1 MHDTSG
7 LQGGLVQ
14 KNHGLSAFKKIP
26 PFRNEENITS
36 LIIYSVFTP
45 YFRMIEGSYASGTS
59 TVPLLG
65 MSIGEMLNRIA
76 AKYPENEAIVSVHQN
91 IRWTYR
97 EFLEHVDQVAR
108 GLIGL
113 GVEKGFRV
121 GIWAMNHAEWI
132 VVQFATA
139 KIGAIMVNIN
149 PAYRTYELEYAL
161 KQSEIQTLIIQGRFK
176 TSDYVGMF
184 YEACPEAYEAKPGRI
199 SSEKFPFLKNV
210 VFMGDIPYNGMFTW
224 NELLKKAKEVTND
237 ELLERGELLAFD
249 DAINIQYTSGTTG
262 FPKGVVLTHHGVLNN
277 GYIIGEGMGFTEKD
291 RLCIPVPFYHCFGMV
306 LSNLACVTHGSTM
319 VLPAPAFDAEEVLI
333 TVEKEQCTA
342 LHGVPTM
349 FIAELTHPNFKKYNL
364 KSLRTGIMAGS
375 PCPIEVMKQVNAKM
389 HMSDIVI
396 VYGQTETSPGITMT
410 TTKDPVER
418 RVSTVGR
425 AFPHTELKIVDPK
438 TGKIV
443 PLGEIGEICARGYCV
458 MKCYYNNPSAT
469 HATLDSNHWNHTG
482 DLGTMDEAGY
492 FRIVGRLKD
501 MVIRGGEN
509 IYPREI
515 EEFLHHH
522 EKIADVYIVG
532 VPDKKYGEEL
542 CAWVKVKDGHMLSEQ
557 EVKEFCK
564 GKIAHFKTPRY
575 VMFVNDFPMG
585 VTGKIQKFRMR
596 EDSIRVLGLEA
607 AEKIETA

>member
-1 MHDTSG
+1 M
-7 LQGGLVQ
+7 V
-14 KNHGLSAFKKIP
+14 
-26 PFRNEENITS
+26 
-36 LIIYSVFTP
+36 
-45 YFRMIEGSYASGTS
+45 EGSYASGTS
-59 TVPLLG
+59 TFPLLG
-65 MSIGEMLNRIA
+65 VSIGKMLNNIS
-76 AKYPENEAIVSVHQN
+76 AKYPETEAIVSVHQD

-97 EFLEHVDQVAR
+97 EFLEKVNHVAR
-108 GLIGL
+108 GLMGL
-113 GVEKGFRV
+113 GVEKGDRV
-121 GIWAMNHAEWI
+121 GIWAMNHAEWV

-149 PAYRTYELEYAL
+149 PSYRTYELDYVL
-161 KQSEIQTLIIQGRFK
+161 KQAEIQTLIIQGRFK

-210 VFMGDIPYNGMFTW
+210 VFLGDTPYHGMFTW
-224 NELLKKAKEVTND
+224 NELLKKGEEITND
-237 ELLERGELLAFD
+237 ELVERGELLSFD

-262 FPKGVVLTHHGVLNN
+262 FPKGVVLTHHSVLNN

-306 LSNLACVTHGSTM
+306 LSNFAAVTHGTTM
-319 VLPAPAFDAEEVLI
+319 VLPSPAFDAEIVLK
-333 TVEKEQCTA
+333 TVEKERCTA

-349 FIAELTHPNFKKYNL
+349 FIAELTHPDFDKYNIS
-364 KSLRTGIMAGS
+364 SLRTGIMAGS
-375 PCPIEVMKQVNAKM
+375 PCPVEVMKQVNTRM
-389 HMSDIVI
+389 HMSEIVI
-396 VYGQTETSPGITMT
+396 VYGQTETSPGVTMT

-425 AFPHTELKIVDPK
+425 AFPHTELKIIDPK

-443 PLGEIGEICARGYCV
+443 PVGEIGEICARGYCV

-469 HATLDSNHWNHTG
+469 HATLDSNRWNHTG
-482 DLGTMDEAGY
+482 DLGTMDEGGY

-522 EKIADVYIVG
+522 EKISDVYVVG
-532 VPDKKYGEEL
+532 VPDRKYGEEL
-542 CAWVKVKDGHMLSEQ
+542 CAWVKVREGLTLTEQ
-557 EVKEFCK
+557 EVRDFCT
-564 GKIAHFKTPRY
+564 GKIAHYKIPRY
-575 VMFVNDFPMG
+575 VIFVDEFPMG

-596 EDSIRVLGLEA
+596 EDSIRTLGLHEEA
-607 AEKIETA
+607 KIETA

>member
-1 MHDTSG
+1 M
-7 LQGGLVQ
+7 V
-14 KNHGLSAFKKIP
+14 
-26 PFRNEENITS
+26 
-36 LIIYSVFTP
+36 
-45 YFRMIEGSYASGTS
+45 EGSYASGTS
-59 TVPLLG
+59 SFPLLG
-65 MSIGEMLNRIA
+65 TTIGEMVNSIA
-76 AKYPENEAIVSVHQN
+76 EKYPDNEAVVSVHQD

-97 EFLEHVDQVAR
+97 EFLERVNQVAR
-108 GLIGL
+108 GLMGL
-113 GVEKGFRV
+113 GVEKGDRV
-121 GIWAMNHAEWI
+121 GIWAMNHAEWV

-161 KQSEIQTLIIQGRFK
+161 KQSEIRTLIIQGRFK

-199 SSEKFPFLKNV
+199 SSDKVTFLKNA
-210 VFMGDIPYNGMFTW
+210 VFLGDIPYNGMFTW
-224 NELLKKAKEVTND
+224 DELLKKAEEVTND
-237 ELLERGELLAFD
+237 ELIERGEGLAFD

-319 VLPAPAFDAEEVLI
+319 VLPAPTFDAEEVLK
-333 TVEKEQCTA
+333 TVEKERCTA

-349 FIAELTHPNFKKYNL
+349 FIAELTHPNFEKYNL

-375 PCPIEVMKQVNAKM
+375 PCPIEVMKQVNTKM
-389 HMSDIVI
+389 HMSEIVI
-396 VYGQTETSPGITMT
+396 VYGQTETSPGVTMT

-425 AFPHTELKIVDPK
+425 AFPHTELKIIDSK

-443 PLGEIGEICARGYCV
+443 PFGEIGEICARGYCV

-482 DLGTMDEAGY
+482 DLGTMDEEGY

-522 EKIADVYIVG
+522 EKIADVYVVG

-542 CAWVKVKDGHMLSEQ
+542 CAWVKVKEAQKLTEE
-557 EVKEFCK
+557 EVRDFCK
-564 GKIAHFKTPRY
+564 GKIAHFKIPRY
-575 VMFVNDFPMG
+575 VMFVSDFPMG

-596 EDSIRVLGLEA
+596 EESIKTLGLEA

>member
-1 MHDTSG
+1 M
-7 LQGGLVQ
+7 V
-14 KNHGLSAFKKIP
+14 
-26 PFRNEENITS
+26 
-36 LIIYSVFTP
+36 
-45 YFRMIEGSYASGTS
+45 EGSYASGTS
-59 TVPLLG
+59 TFPLLG
-65 MSIGEMLNRIA
+65 MSIGAMLDKISS
-76 AKYPENEAIVSVHQN
+76 KYPDTEAIVSVHQN

-97 EFLEHVDQVAR
+97 EFSEKVNQVAR
-108 GLIGL
+108 GLMGM
-113 GVEKGFRV
+113 GVEKGDRV
-121 GIWAMNHAEWI
+121 GIWAMNHAEWV

-161 KQSEIQTLIIQGRFK
+161 KQSEIQTFIVQGRFK

-199 SSEKFPFLKNV
+199 SSEKFPFLKTV
-210 VFMGDIPYNGMFTW
+210 IFLGDIPYHGMYTW
-224 NELLKKAKEVTND
+224 NEFLKKADEITSD
-237 ELLERGELLAFD
+237 ELIARGDTLAFD

-306 LSNLACVTHGSTM
+306 LSNFACVTHGSTM
-319 VLPAPAFDAEEVLI
+319 VLPAPTFDAEEVLK
-333 TVEKEQCTA
+333 TVEKERCTA

-349 FIAELTHPNFKKYNL
+349 FIAELTHPNFEKYNL

-375 PCPIEVMKQVNAKM
+375 PCPIEVMKQVNTRM
-389 HMSDIVI
+389 HMSEIVI
-396 VYGQTETSPGITMT
+396 VYGQTETSPGVTMT
-410 TTKDPVER
+410 TTRDPVER

-425 AFPHTELKIVDPK
+425 AFPHTELKIIDPK

-469 HATLDSNHWNHTG
+469 HATLDSNRWNHTG
-482 DLGTMDEAGY
+482 DLGTMDEEGY

-515 EEFLHHH
+515 EEFLHHN
-522 EKIADVYIVG
+522 EKIADVYVVG
-532 VPDKKYGEEL
+532 VPDRKYGEEL
-542 CAWVKVKDGHMLSEQ
+542 CAWVKLKQGLAMTEQ
-557 EVKEFCK
+557 EVKDFCK
-564 GKIAHFKTPRY
+564 GKIAHFKIPRY
-575 VMFVNDFPMG
+575 VMFVEDFPMG

-596 EDSIRVLGLEA
+596 EDSIRTLGLHE
-607 AEKIETA
+607 EDKIETA

>member
-1 MHDTSG
+1 M
-7 LQGGLVQ
+7 V
-14 KNHGLSAFKKIP
+14 
-26 PFRNEENITS
+26 
-36 LIIYSVFTP
+36 
-45 YFRMIEGSYASGTS
+45 EGSYASGTS
-59 TVPLLG
+59 TFPLLG
-65 MSIGEMLNRIA
+65 VSIGEMLDTIS
-76 AKYPENEAIVSVHQN
+76 AKYPDTEAIVSVHQD

-97 EFLEHVDQVAR
+97 EFSEKVNQVAR
-108 GLIGL
+108 GLMGM
-113 GVEKGFRV
+113 GVEKGDRV
-121 GIWAMNHAEWI
+121 GIWAMNHAEWV

-161 KQSEIQTLIIQGRFK
+161 KQSEIQTFIIQGRFK

-199 SSEKFPFLKNV
+199 SSEKFPFLKTAI
-210 VFMGDIPYNGMFTW
+210 FLGDIPYHGMFTW
-224 NELLKKAKEVTND
+224 TELLKKADEVTND
-237 ELLERGELLAFD
+237 ELIERGDILAFD

-306 LSNLACVTHGSTM
+306 LSNFACVTHGSTM
-319 VLPAPAFDAEEVLI
+319 VLPAPTFDAEEVLK
-333 TVEKEQCTA
+333 TVEKERCTA

-349 FIAELTHPNFKKYNL
+349 FIAELMHPNFGKYNL

-375 PCPIEVMKQVNAKM
+375 PCPIEVMKQVNTKM
-389 HMSDIVI
+389 HMSEIVI
-396 VYGQTETSPGITMT
+396 VYGQTETSPGVTMT
-410 TTKDPVER
+410 TTRDPVER

-443 PLGEIGEICARGYCV
+443 PVGEIGEICARGYCV

-469 HATLDSNHWNHTG
+469 HATLDSNRWNHTG
-482 DLGTMDEAGY
+482 DLGTMDEEGY

-515 EEFLHHH
+515 EEFLHHN
-522 EKIADVYIVG
+522 EKIADVYVVG
-532 VPDKKYGEEL
+532 VPDRKYGEEL
-542 CAWVKVKDGHMLSEQ
+542 CAWVKVKQGLTMTEQ
-557 EVKEFCK
+557 EVKDFCK
-564 GKIAHFKTPRY
+564 DKIAHFKIPRY
-575 VMFVNDFPMG
+575 VMFVDDFPMG

-596 EDSIRVLGLEA
+596 EDSIRTLGLHEE
-607 AEKIETA
+607 EKIETA